1 MIITLSSMI
10 EADKLTFGYTAEPIL
25 YDVGFLV
32 HKGDFAAIIGS
43 NGTGKSTLLKLLLG
57 ELIPKNGSIRLLD
70 EDIRH
75 FKRWSEIGYVP
86 QNAVQT
92 TAGFPATAEEIVSA
106 NLYAQ
111 IGLLRPITKRHM
123 EQARQALALV
133 GMQDYAKSMIGNLSG
148 GQQQRVMLARVLVN
162 SPKLMLLD
170 EPTTGVDASAAQSLY
185 ELLAKLNRETG
196 LTIVMVTHDIIHA
209 AGYVSRTLCLEQG
222 SVVEL
227 DRGQIAHELSHKHK
241 HPQHNEHTADGQGGE
256 QV

>member
-1 MIITLSSMI
+1 MSNII
-10 EADKLTFGYTAEPIL
+10 EVDKLTFGYTAEPIL
-25 YDVGFLV
+25 YDIGFSV
-32 HKGDFAAIIGS
+32 RQGDFAAIIGS

-57 ELIPKNGSIRLLD
+57 ELIPKIGSIRLLD

-75 FKRWSEIGYVP
+75 FKGWSQIGYVP

-92 TAGFPATAEEIVSA
+92 AAGFPATAEEIVSA

-111 IGLLRPITKRHM
+111 VGLLCPIRKKHM

-185 ELLAKLNRETG
+185 ELLAKLNREKG
-196 LTIVMVTHDIIHA
+196 LTIVMVTHDIVHA
-209 AGYVSRTLCLEQG
+209 SGYVSRTLCLEQG

-227 DRGQIAHELSHKHK
+227 DRVQIAHELSHKHK
-241 HPQHNEHTADGQGGE
+241 HPQHNELTADGQGE
-256 QV
+256 SKFER